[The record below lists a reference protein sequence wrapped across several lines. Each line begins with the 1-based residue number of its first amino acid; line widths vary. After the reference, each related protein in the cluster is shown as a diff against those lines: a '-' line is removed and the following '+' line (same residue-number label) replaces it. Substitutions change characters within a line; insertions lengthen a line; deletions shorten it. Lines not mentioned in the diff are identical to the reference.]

1 MANSSRIL
9 NWHRFSAKEEADKA
23 LAIAVAR
30 ELLVAYAE
38 REQAIVSLS
47 GGRSPV
53 GFMKELAFNFA
64 PWPRAKILLVD
75 DRQTDKWA
83 TPRSNAGLVQSTFR
97 DTPAS
102 MGQFIPL
109 VPEGAKV
116 DVLDKTQSPELTT
129 ALAQG
134 SDALVLG
141 MGEDGHFASLFPGA
155 DRLEEAFDPSAKPKA
170 MAIRAP
176 GADEPRATQNF
187 AAINASKSLFLQLP
201 TVGKREIFE
210 TIEDGKSSGTP
221 MGRFISM
228 PGPDL
233 NIYTVE
239 Q

>member
-1 MANSSRIL
+1 MANPARIV
-9 NWHRFSAKEEADKA
+9 NWHRFPTKEHADKA
-23 LAIAVAR
+23 LALAVSRA
-30 ELLVAYAE
+30 LLIGHSKRNE
-38 REQAIVSLS
+38 AILSLS

-53 GFMKELAFNFA
+53 GFMKQLAFEFA
-64 PWPRAKILLVD
+64 PWPLAKILLVD

-83 TPRSNAGLVQSTFR
+83 TPRSNAGLIQSTFR

-102 MGQFIPL
+102 MGHFIPL

-116 DVLDKTQSPELTT
+116 DLLDEKQSSELTG

-155 DRLEEAFDPSAKPKA
+155 DRLEEAFDPDAKPRA

-176 GADEPRATQNF
+176 GADEPRATQNY
-187 AAINASKSLFLQLP
+187 AAINASRALFLQLP
-201 TVGKREIFE
+201 TLEKRVIFE
-210 TIEDGKSSGTP
+210 AIEDGKTQDTP

-239 Q
+239 R

>member
-1 MANSSRIL
+1 MAHPDRIL
-9 NWHRFSAKEEADKA
+9 NWHRFSTKEEADKA
-23 LAIAVAR
+23 LSLAVA
-30 ELLVAYAE
+30 EQLLIAHSSRDE
-38 REQAIVSLS
+38 AILSLS

-53 GFMKELAFNFA
+53 GFMKELAFNFS
-64 PWPRAKILLVD
+64 PWPLTTLLLVD

-83 TPRSNAGLVQSTFR
+83 TPRSNAGLIQSTFR

-102 MGQFIPL
+102 MAQFIPL

-116 DVLDKTQSPELTT
+116 DVLDKSQSPELTT
-129 ALAQG
+129 ALAKG

-141 MGEDGHFASLFPGA
+141 MGEDGHFASLFPNA
-155 DRLEEAFDPSAKPKA
+155 DRLEEAFDPDAKPR
-170 MAIRAP
+170 AIAISAP
-176 GADEPRATQNF
+176 GAEEPRATQNY

-201 TVGKREIFE
+201 TVEKRVIFE
-210 TIEDGKSSGTP
+210 AIEDGRTNGTP
-221 MGRFISM
+221 MGRLISM

>member
-1 MANSSRIL
+1 MAHSARIL
-9 NWHRFSAKEEADKA
+9 NWHRFSTKEEADKA
-23 LAIAVAR
+23 LAMAVSR
-30 ELLVAYAE
+30 ELLSAYAK

-64 PWPRAKILLVD
+64 PWPVAKILLVD

-83 TPRSNAGLVQSTFR
+83 TPRSNAGLIQSTFR

-116 DVLDKTQSPELTT
+116 DVLDTTQSPELT
-129 ALAQG
+129 AVLAQG

-155 DRLEEAFDPSAKPKA
+155 DRLEEAFDPNAEPRA
-170 MAIRAP
+170 MSIRAP
-176 GADEPRATQNF
+176 GAEEPRATQNY
-187 AAINASKSLFLQLP
+187 AAINASNSLFLQLP
-201 TVGKREIFE
+201 TVEKRTIFE
-210 TIEDGKSSGTP
+210 AIEDGQTPDTP